1 MNKPQT
7 PSNEV
12 ARPYGCKCDSMSV
25 KVLGDGCEE
34 CNKALVIE
42 MLTDERDEL
51 QAEVEEIRAALGD
64 DGRRTHKEIIDLANK
79 ASQWREWK
87 TKYIELKNAHMAEGQ
102 DPAGTIWEHADK
114 LQRELKAT
122 NTEVARLQ
130 QQIKNM
136 EEIIDDD
143 TKQKTEL
150 HNEVARL
157 REENADLKE
166 EVAKLK
172 QGKVFVDPKWVYN
185 LETQLAK
192 AHEELCQAGLREY
205 GN

>member
-157 REENADLKE
+157 REL
-166 EVAKLK
+166 LK
-172 QGKVFVDPKWVYN
+172 QVIKIADEFWKNQKQAVTVW
-185 LETQLAK
+185 
-192 AHEELCQAGLREY
+192 HEELSDELEEIKNEIHKLENNAQ
-205 GN
+205 